1 MPCLFGAHYQVPWSS
16 VLSMEVCLAG
26 LGTDTLRSWELDR
39 VPGRLCQQLEIV
51 ECLFSHE
58 KQDEGTQ

>member
-1 MPCLFGAHYQVPWSS
+1 MPVWGTLGGPLNLRPFKGS
-16 VLSMEVCLAG
+16 LSCR
-26 LGTDTLRSWELDR
+26 LGYRHTEKLDLGR

-58 KQDEGTQ
+58 KQYEGTQ